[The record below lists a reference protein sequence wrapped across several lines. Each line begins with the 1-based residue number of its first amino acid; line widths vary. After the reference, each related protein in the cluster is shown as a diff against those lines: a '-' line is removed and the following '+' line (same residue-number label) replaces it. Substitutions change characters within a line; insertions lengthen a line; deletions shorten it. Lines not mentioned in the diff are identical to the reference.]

1 MAEAQGPDWIRGLVA
16 VGLLLFI
23 AGWFIAWPLSAAG
36 FLMLLFVG
44 AATASQRRASGQP
57 PETLLRPGDRPW
69 RRDRHWPDPVHPT
82 GYRPEL

>member
-1 MAEAQGPDWIRGLVA
+1 MAEAQGPDWSRGLVA

-23 AGWFIAWPLSAAG
+23 AGWFIAWLLSVVG

-44 AATASQRRASGQP
+44 AATAGQRRASGTP

-69 RRDRHWPDPVHPT
+69 RRDRH
-82 GYRPEL
+82 